1 MQNHKVIKSYIGNCI
16 NENLINELFDN
27 VSNFALLIEE
37 NGDNFTINNIIV
49 EYDENTDVHSFY
61 LI

>member
-1 MQNHKVIKSYIGNCI
+1 MKLLIGNCI
-16 NENLINELFDN
+16 DENLINELFDN

-49 EYDENTDVHSFY
+49 QYDENTDIHYFY